1 MDGSGD
7 AIGDGVG
14 ATSGIGPVEPTDCT
28 GWAEDTGAAG
38 VGVGVGGGK
47 MGRTPVGP
55 TKPPSTDETKL
66 PAEEGDGVGCRITGG
81 RSAEGVTAAD
91 EGGTTISG
99 AAELGTTAELDAGKG
114 EELGRTMPNGKS
126 TLGLTRGSLEGA
138 ACGVSP
144 GALRLGVGAE
154 EGVTITFGI
163 GAVEPTSELAGGGE
177 GGSALTPLDWEDD
190 TRWFPGTGAGTGVTT
205 ISSTEV
211 TVLVASGSL
220 LLTTKFDDGSGRGLK
235 KEFVRVVMS
244 GNCRDSGCSEELR
257 GVNVE
262 DVATAGA
269 VVLVT
274 IWRLTCRGK

>member
-14 ATSGIGPVEPTDCT
+14 VTSGTGPVEPT
-28 GWAEDTGAAG
+28 DTGAAG
-38 VGVGVGGGK
+38 VGVGVGWGK
-47 MGRTPVGP
+47 TDGRRPVGP
-55 TKPPSTDETKL
+55 SKPPSTDETKL
-66 PAEEGDGVGCRITGG
+66 PADTVEEGDGVGCRITGG
-81 RSAEGVTAAD
+81 RSPEGATAAD

-99 AAELGTTAELDAGKG
+99 AAELGTTAELGAGKG
-114 EELGRTMPNGKS
+114 EELGRFMPNGKS
-126 TLGLTRGSLEGA
+126 TLRPTLGWLEEA

-144 GALRLGVGAE
+144 GVLRLGVGAR
-154 EGVTITFGI
+154 EGVTITLGI

-211 TVLVASGSL
+211 TVLVTSKSL
-220 LLTTKFDDGSGRGLK
+220 LLTIKFDEGSGRGLK

-244 GNCRDSGCSEELR
+244 GNCRDSTCSEELR